1 MSVEEMA
8 KATRDL
14 PEFQELSKKMSQH
27 VRLSQEC
34 MSKVKAKVRLLKC
47 WLRGEKPEGS
57 LDQLTTF
64 CA

>member
-1 MSVEEMA
+1 MTVEQMA

-34 MSKVKAKVRLLKC
+34 MSKVIIALITMHTLLKQ
-47 WLRGEKPEGS
+47 RAKK
-57 LDQLTTF
+57 
-64 CA
+64 